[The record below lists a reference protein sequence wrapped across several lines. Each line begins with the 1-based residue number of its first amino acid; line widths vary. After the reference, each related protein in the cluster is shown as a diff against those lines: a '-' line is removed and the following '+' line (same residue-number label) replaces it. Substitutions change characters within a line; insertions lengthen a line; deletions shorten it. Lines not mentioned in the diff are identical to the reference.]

1 MRMQASFNKLLQRR
15 FVFLKMNRC
24 ILIIIAFFVINS
36 SFGQSDFFQLK
47 KRDKVLKT
55 WYKDNY
61 IYLQLKNSQWL
72 NAVIYK
78 IQDDSLYLRP
88 YIVQTYV
95 NRLGLN
101 FLDTTFYGLMTIHI
115 NNIRAFPKEDE
126 GFSYVKNGLIFDI
139 AGGGYLLLNVINTL
153 SDGDQVFGSDNI
165 AKISIAT
172 GVLALGIVL
181 GLTHKSTYI
190 IGKKYRLE
198 YISVKPSS

>member
-1 MRMQASFNKLLQRR
+1 MHMQASFNKLLQRG

-24 ILIIIAFFVINS
+24 ILIIIALFIINS

-61 IYLQLKNSQWL
+61 IYLQLKNDQWV

-88 YIVQTYV
+88 YVVQTYV

-101 FLDTTFYGLMTIHI
+101 FLDTTFYGLMTVHI

-126 GFSYVKNGLIFDI
+126 AFSYVKNGLIFDI

-165 AKISIAT
+165 AKISIAA
-172 GVLALGIVL
+172 GVLALGVVL

-190 IGKKYRLE
+190 IGKKYHLE